1 MSKCSA
7 DETPVCCCM
16 DVGTIMDN
24 SDCTASYSRV
34 FANRAEAEQTLAAL
48 TEKAR
53 SVESEPCK
61 ITPTFTE
68 ESDGVRLDI
77 DFTFACEAEMLIFR
91 WVCVNSSRY
100 VRPCQLLAGA
110 FSFLFFFSLCVIAP
124 TFPFLHL
131 AKCKKMVKTMIRSD
145 HFIYFFTGECYGSGF
160 TAGYPPGR
168 SYRHC

>member
-24 SDCTASYSRV
+24 SDCTASYRDRKSTRLNTASYSCV

-77 DFTFACEAEMLIFR
+77 DFTFACEAEMLIF
-91 WVCVNSSRY
+91 
-100 VRPCQLLAGA
+100 QLGL
-110 FSFLFFFSLCVIAP
+110 
-124 TFPFLHL
+124 
-131 AKCKKMVKTMIRSD
+131 R
-145 HFIYFFTGECYGSGF
+145 
-160 TAGYPPGR
+160 
-168 SYRHC
+168 

>member
-53 SVESEPCK
+53 SVESNRAKSP
-61 ITPTFTE
+61 
-68 ESDGVRLDI
+68 RLSLKSL
-77 DFTFACEAEMLIFR
+77 T
-91 WVCVNSSRY
+91 VCARISIS
-100 VRPCQLLAGA
+100 LL
-110 FSFLFFFSLCVIAP
+110 P
-124 TFPFLHL
+124 
-131 AKCKKMVKTMIRSD
+131 AKLKC
-145 HFIYFFTGECYGSGF
+145 
-160 TAGYPPGR
+160 
-168 SYRHC
+168 